1 MSSFLEIGGTETHVS
16 ACGRL
21 SLACVELG
29 QPPPTTHQARSGGGK
44 YLGCRLVEESPCY
57 IFSFFPEIFR
67 SVFSCPPRA
76 PGEHASADEANGYR
90 DLLQMD
96 HEEAPAHF
104 HRVDDFQLR
113 AGVEQHLHGG

>member
-1 MSSFLEIGGTETHVS
+1 MAGS
-16 ACGRL
+16 L
-21 SLACVELG
+21 SRALNWGNLHRPLIRLG
-29 QPPPTTHQARSGGGK
+29 QVVVNISWLPGW
-44 YLGCRLVEESPCY
+44 YLVEESPLLY
-57 IFSFFPEIFR
+57 FFIFFEIFR